1 MTRKE
6 KKAIELLKNKMELIE
21 KMRPE
26 YINEIIR
33 ICERFQSSLKILQK
47 DTTIIPAQ
55 IIGVL
60 YRNVEVLKNEIL
72 MLRIYVPGGGKGD
85 NLPETGAKA
94 RQN

>member
-55 IIGVL
+55 TIGVL
-60 YRNVEVLKNEIL
+60 HQRVEVLKNEIL
-72 MLRIYVPGGGKGD
+72 MLRIYVPEGVKGD